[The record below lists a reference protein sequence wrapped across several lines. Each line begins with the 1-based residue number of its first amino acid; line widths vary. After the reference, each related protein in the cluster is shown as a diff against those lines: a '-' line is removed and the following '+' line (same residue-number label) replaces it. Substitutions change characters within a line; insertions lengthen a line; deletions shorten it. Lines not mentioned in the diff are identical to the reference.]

1 MISRGLE
8 RTIVARETRVSIS
21 TVATALP
28 VRSGAVRCC
37 GICGAAYRT
46 EFQRCPN
53 DGGELSL
60 HESDPLIGQIL
71 GDHYEVEALI
81 GEGAMG
87 RVYRA
92 HHTLLPNKR
101 FAVKVLLGD
110 LAVEPEMR
118 MRFAREAD
126 ATSLLEHPALV
137 SVHDFGRTRTGL
149 MFLVLELVDG
159 ETLGHVVRRGPMSPA
174 RVIRIARQLCQGLA
188 HAHAKGVI
196 HRDLKPDNILL
207 TAIGTP
213 GEQARISDFGLA
225 VTRDDD
231 ARLTR
236 SGVVCTPAYAAPE
249 QLTGRTIDHRADLY
263 ALGSTLF
270 EMLSGG
276 VPVFAGDAQE
286 VTSRKLA
293 GEARSLADVAPHTP
307 GSLVR
312 LIHRLLEADPA
323 KRPPSALDVLARL
336 DNAGTDPTLQTQARA
351 PRHGRRIA
359 VACVAAAALGALGAA
374 PSRIAATVP
383 GMPRLDDRAA
393 PSPQRRS
400 SHEQAPAAAR
410 VVVAPHAPAH
420 EPVVIAQHETRALVQ
435 PAPPHTLRAAPRAL
449 RVVSL
454 AVEGSLPRS
463 VVERAVARAM
473 PAVKAC
479 RFGGRVV
486 AASFT
491 IDDSRRATDVHTA
504 SACLAQA
511 LAHVRTEIAPDVGD
525 AAVELK
531 LGGG

>member
-1 MISRGLE
+1 MISTGLE
-8 RTIVARETRVSIS
+8 RTAVARETRVTIS

-28 VRSGAVRCC
+28 ARSGSVRCC

-53 DGGELSL
+53 DGGELAL
-60 HESDPLIGQIL
+60 YATDPLIGQIL
-71 GDHYEVEALI
+71 GDHYEIEALI

-126 ATSLLEHPALV
+126 ATSLLEHPAIV

-159 ETLGHVVRRGPMSPA
+159 ETLGHVVRRGPMSAA
-174 RVIRIARQLCQGLA
+174 RVIRLARQLCQGLA
-188 HAHAKGVI
+188 HAHGKGVI
-196 HRDLKPDNILL
+196 HRDLKPDNIMVS
-207 TAIGTP
+207 AIGTA

-231 ARLTR
+231 ARLTK

-249 QLTGRTIDHRADLY
+249 QLLGKPVDHRADLY

-276 VPVFAGDAQE
+276 IPVFGGDAQE

-293 GEARSLADVAPHTP
+293 GEARCLALVAPHAP
-307 GSLVR
+307 ANLVR
-312 LIHRLLEADPA
+312 LIDRLLDPDPA

-336 DNAGTDPTLQTQARA
+336 DTAGTDPTLQTQVPP
-351 PRHGRRIA
+351 PRRRRWG
-359 VACVAAAALGALGAA
+359 VAACAALAALAALGAA
-374 PSRIAATVP
+374 PSHTDAT
-383 GMPRLDDRAA
+383 A
-393 PSPQRRS
+393 PVTSSVRRS
-400 SHEQAPAAAR
+400 AHEQAPTAAR
-410 VVVAPHAPAH
+410 MVPPAHAAVATLVPVVPHALVRRGAPALAV
-420 EPVVIAQHETRALVQ
+420 PRPSRAV
-435 PAPPHTLRAAPRAL
+435 HAAPRRL
-449 RVVSL
+449 HVVSL

-463 VVERAVARAM
+463 EIERAVARAL
-473 PAVKAC
+473 PALQGC
-479 RFGGRVV
+479 RVGDRVV
-486 AASFT
+486 AARFT
-491 IDDSRRATDVHTA
+491 IDDSRRATDVHAA
-504 SACLAQA
+504 SPCIAQA
-511 LAHVRTEIAPDVGD
+511 LEHVRTELAPDMGD
-525 AAVELK
+525 AAVMLK
-531 LGGG
+531 LAGG

>member
-1 MISRGLE
+1 
-8 RTIVARETRVSIS
+8 VSIS

-28 VRSGAVRCC
+28 ARTGAVRCC

-53 DGGELSL
+53 DGGELTM
-60 HESDPLIGQIL
+60 HATDPLIGQIL
-71 GDHYEVEALI
+71 GGHYEIEALI

-126 ATSLLEHPALV
+126 ATSLLEHPAIV

-174 RVIRIARQLCQGLA
+174 RVIRLARQLCQGLA
-188 HAHAKGVI
+188 HAHGKGVI

-207 TAIGTP
+207 TAVGTP

-231 ARLTR
+231 ARLTK

-249 QLTGRTIDHRADLY
+249 QLLGKAIDHRADLY

-276 VPVFAGDAQE
+276 IPVFGGDAQE

-293 GEARSLADVAPHTP
+293 GEARCLAMVAPHAP
-307 GSLVR
+307 ANLVR
-312 LIHRLLEADPA
+312 LIDRLLDPDPA

-336 DNAGTDPTLQTQARA
+336 DTGGTDPTLQTQVPPPRRNRWIVAGCAALAALAAIGAA
-351 PRHGRRIA
+351 PSRTDATAPAALGFDDAIA
-359 VACVAAAALGALGAA
+359 VTSSVQHAQVPTAARLVHPASPLVAAAALVEPALIEQ
-374 PSRIAATVP
+374 PHV
-383 GMPRLDDRAA
+383 
-393 PSPQRRS
+393 RRDA
-400 SHEQAPAAAR
+400 HALHAAR
-410 VVVAPHAPAH
+410 RAPH
-420 EPVVIAQHETRALVQ
+420 
-435 PAPPHTLRAAPRAL
+435 
-449 RVVSL
+449 VVSL

-479 RFGGRVV
+479 RIGDRVV
-486 AASFT
+486 AARFT
-491 IDDSRRATDVHTA
+491 IDDSRRAADVQT
-504 SACLAQA
+504 SSPCLAQA
-511 LAHVRTEIAPDVGD
+511 LTHVRTEIAPDTGD
-525 AAVELK
+525 AAVMLK
-531 LGGG
+531 LAGG

>member
-1 MISRGLE
+1 MISTGLE
-8 RTIVARETRVSIS
+8 RTAVARETRVTIS

-28 VRSGAVRCC
+28 ARSGSVRCC

-53 DGGELSL
+53 DGGELAL
-60 HESDPLIGQIL
+60 HATDPLIGQIL
-71 GDHYEVEALI
+71 GDHYEIEALI

-126 ATSLLEHPALV
+126 ATSLLEHPAIV

-174 RVIRIARQLCQGLA
+174 RVSRLARQLCQGLA
-188 HAHAKGVI
+188 HAHGKGVI
-196 HRDLKPDNILL
+196 HRDLKPDNIMVS
-207 TAIGTP
+207 AIGTP

-231 ARLTR
+231 ARLTK

-249 QLTGRTIDHRADLY
+249 QLLGKAVDHRADLY

-276 VPVFAGDAQE
+276 IPVFGGDAQE

-293 GEARSLADVAPHTP
+293 GQARSLAVVAPHTP
-307 GSLVR
+307 ASLVR
-312 LIHRLLEADPA
+312 LIDRLLDPDPA

-336 DNAGTDPTLQTQARA
+336 DNAGTDPTLQTQVPP
-351 PRHGRRIA
+351 PRRRRWG
-359 VACVAAAALGALGAA
+359 VAACAALAALAALGAA
-374 PSRIAATVP
+374 PSRTDATAPAA
-383 GMPRLDDRAA
+383 PRFDDRIAVT
-393 PSPQRRS
+393 SSVHRS
-400 SHEQAPAAAR
+400 AHEQAPTAAR
-410 VVVAPHAPAH
+410 MLPPASATLVEPALVPHPLVRREAPA
-420 EPVVIAQHETRALVQ
+420 PSRAI
-435 PAPPHTLRAAPRAL
+435 HAAPRTL
-449 RVVSL
+449 HVVSL

-463 VVERAVARAM
+463 EIERAVARAL
-473 PAVKAC
+473 PALQGC
-479 RFGGRVV
+479 RVGDRVV
-486 AASFT
+486 AARFT
-491 IDDSRRATDVHTA
+491 IDDSRRATDVHAA
-504 SACLAQA
+504 SPCIAQA
-511 LAHVRTEIAPDVGD
+511 LEHVRTELAPDMGD
-525 AAVELK
+525 AAVVLK
-531 LGGG
+531 LAGG